1 MPASS
6 QVSRTPPGRDWLHV
20 ENRGANLFATQP
32 PEKYPN
38 PGDSRALNPPR
49 LPIAL
54 RRRSELLGMGNSFLT
69 SAASPAVPARCY
81 SAKLFLASAL
91 CPKPGPFSAFSTVL
105 GTHHMAVIVTGGSEL
120 MSAEA
125 LSVAGSESS
134 LKLQSL
140 GMAWLLLL
148 LPLAQVRRVPTL
160 FLALHLL
167 DLTSLQVC
175 VRPSETEE
183 GSPLAASFG

>member
-1 MPASS
+1 ML
-6 QVSRTPPGRDWLHV
+6 QR
-20 ENRGANLFATQP
+20 
-32 PEKYPN
+32 K
-38 PGDSRALNPPR
+38 
-49 LPIAL
+49 
-54 RRRSELLGMGNSFLT
+54 
-69 SAASPAVPARCY
+69 AVPG
-81 SAKLFLASAL
+81 SAL

-120 MSAEA
+120 MSGEA

-148 LPLAQVRRVPTL
+148 LPLAQARRVPTL

>member
-1 MPASS
+1 
-6 QVSRTPPGRDWLHV
+6 
-20 ENRGANLFATQP
+20 
-32 PEKYPN
+32 
-38 PGDSRALNPPR
+38 
-49 LPIAL
+49 
-54 RRRSELLGMGNSFLT
+54 
-69 SAASPAVPARCY
+69 
-81 SAKLFLASAL
+81 
-91 CPKPGPFSAFSTVL
+91 
-105 GTHHMAVIVTGGSEL
+105 MAVIVTGGSEL